1 MNKKLVKCLVLLMLV
16 AAFLVM
22 ASACKKQD
30 KDPEPTAT
38 ATATEEPTPDKTD
51 EQTPEP
57 TEEPTPE
64 PTEEPTPEPTEEPD
78 PDPVIH
84 IQDDFSDPE
93 KSKNEWELQA
103 FKVENGKLIADFNAY
118 ALQARVGGKL
128 SNFTLAMDVVFL
140 EHKPDTENYI
150 GCWIGPKLMESKIIA
165 GFWPKDKKVK
175 ILENNK
181 DGTRLLKDATV
192 SEIGLNEEFHLAI
205 KLTSDNTIKFYINK
219 QLVLEHTNTSLY
231 KHDNIGFFW
240 NNNNH
245 IAIDNLV
252 LADEHYRVEQ

>member
-64 PTEEPTPEPTEEPD
+64 PTEEPTPEPTEE

-205 KLTSDNTIKFYINK
+205 KLTSDNTIKIYINK

>member
-1 MNKKLVKCLVLLMLV
+1 MNVLVKCLVLLMLV
-16 AAFLVM
+16 AAFLVAQVPAKAGQRSGTYSDSNSNRVNQHQIKRM
-22 ASACKKQD
+22 SKPRNRQRNLL
-30 KDPEPTAT
+30 
-38 ATATEEPTPDKTD
+38 
-51 EQTPEP
+51 QP

-64 PTEEPTPEPTEEPD
+64 PTEE

-103 FKVENGKLIADFNAY
+103 FKVETVNL
-118 ALQARVGGKL
+118 LQILMLMHCKPGCE
-128 SNFTLAMDVVFL
+128 SFQTSPWQWMVFL

-205 KLTSDNTIKFYINK
+205 KLTSDNTIKIYINK

-252 LADEHYRVEQ
+252 LADEHYHVEQ

>member
-78 PDPVIH
+78 PVIH

-140 EHKPDTENYI
+140 EHKPD
-150 GCWIGPKLMESKIIA
+150 
-165 GFWPKDKKVK
+165 
-175 ILENNK
+175 
-181 DGTRLLKDATV
+181 
-192 SEIGLNEEFHLAI
+192 
-205 KLTSDNTIKFYINK
+205 
-219 QLVLEHTNTSLY
+219 
-231 KHDNIGFFW
+231 
-240 NNNNH
+240 
-245 IAIDNLV
+245 
-252 LADEHYRVEQ
+252 

>member
-78 PDPVIH
+78 PVIH

-150 GCWIGPKLMESKIIA
+150 GCWIGPNLMESKIIA

-205 KLTSDNTIKFYINK
+205 KLTSDNTIKIYINK

>member
-57 TEEPTPE
+57 TEEPTLE
-64 PTEEPTPEPTEEPD
+64 PTEEPTPEPTEE

-205 KLTSDNTIKFYINK
+205 KLTSDNTIKIYINK